1 MEIVKSQNDNYYVKD
16 QSAISDFTY
25 YQKARL
31 AEKYGRSNITQ
42 KGFVTFPNKCDCE
55 QFADCLEL
63 IARIPSDL
71 KEFLKNWGAYFP
83 FCYNLNGG
91 DPSTISTAF
100 VWGSTSQGN
109 TYWSNLSKKYDENQL
124 QNTGTDRSRDN
135 RSERNRLRSGGDIV
149 ESSTRYSGYEARAR
163 KSKNA
168 FRSHKVYLSS
178 RCGCVHR
185 G

>member
-1 MEIVKSQNDNYYVKD
+1 MEIIESKNGNYYVKD
-16 QSAISDFTY
+16 QSAISDFAI
-25 YQKARL
+25 YQRVRL
-31 AEKYGRSNITQ
+31 AEKFGKHNIT
-42 KGFVTFPNKCDCE
+42 KGGFVTFPNKCDCK

-63 IARIPSDL
+63 IAKIPSDL
-71 KEFLKNWGAYFP
+71 KEFLKNCGAYFL

-91 DPSTISTAF
+91 DPSTIATAF
-100 VWGSTSQGN
+100 VWGSTPEGN
-109 TYWSNLSKKYDENQL
+109 KYWSNLNKSYNENQL
-124 QNTGTDRSRDN
+124 QNTETDRSRDN
-135 RSERNRLRSGGDIV
+135 RSEGNRLRGGGDIV

-168 FRSHKVYLSS
+168 LRSHKVYLSS